1 MIGKNFTVAGIV
13 GILVM
18 ICVSFIDIYSLL
30 PFTVIGVLLGVIIIA
45 LGEFMIMYE
54 KNNSREENE
63 NDRKTENNVGTE
75 NEK

>member
-1 MIGKNFTVAGIV
+1 MIGKNFTVAGIA

-54 KNNSREENE
+54 KYHTCNETKDEEPNKQPKE
-63 NDRKTENNVGTE
+63 
-75 NEK
+75 

>member
-63 NDRKTENNVGTE
+63 NDRNTENNGGTE

>member
-1 MIGKNFTVAGIV
+1 LIGKNFIVAGIA

-30 PFTVIGVLLGVIIIA
+30 PFTVIGVLLGLIIIA

-63 NDRKTENNVGTE
+63 NDRKTENNGGTE

>member
-63 NDRKTENNVGTE
+63 NDRKTENNGGTE